1 MNTNPVLIRAAQG
14 VAFLFA
20 AFSGFLKG
28 IAPPEETAVGFA
40 VGTASLLS
48 LCVLLLLS
56 NWSRKRKNTAEER
69 RFWVALA
76 GTLTLFAAGS
86 ALTYHYNTNR
96 LTFGYPPDNPHRR
109 YIAGTEYLPAA
120 AELAEQEQLSP
131 AEVLAKFGGLPNT
144 HLVWRTESIERA
156 KLILVT
162 NYLIFALSIASAV
175 FSLVEMSART
185 RLPRR

>member
-1 MNTNPVLIRAAQG
+1 MNTHSVLVRATQG

-28 IAPPEETAVGFA
+28 IAPPEETAAGFA

-48 LCVLLLLS
+48 LCILLFLS
-56 NWSRKRKNTAEER
+56 NWSRKRKITAKER
-69 RFWVALA
+69 RLWLTLA
-76 GTLTLFAAGS
+76 GTLTLLAGAA
-86 ALTYHYNTNR
+86 ALTYYYNTNR
-96 LTFGYPPDNPHRR
+96 LTFEYPPDSPHGQ

-120 AELAEQEQLSP
+120 AALAEQGQLSP

-144 HLVWRTESIERA
+144 HLVWRTESIQRA

-175 FSLVEMSART
+175 FALVEMSAWT
-185 RLPRR
+185 RPRSR